1 VGPTVYI
8 GSIDGNLYAL
18 DAKTGNPRW
27 TASVGGPVIGSTSIV
42 GNVVYVATFQGTTTY
57 GFKLSNGKR
66 VFRYKTGAYHPVISD
81 GRRLYLTGYSSVN
94 ALQPV
99 KAKPKKGAKSGKGG
113 KTASGG
119 AKKKG

>member
-1 VGPTVYI
+1 MGR
-8 GSIDGNLYAL
+8 GESC
-18 DAKTGNPRW
+18 
-27 TASVGGPVIGSTSIV
+27 TASVAMASSHKKSAVIPVTV
-42 GNVVYVATFQGTTTY
+42 RMFDY

-99 KAKPKKGAKSGKGG
+99 KAKPKKSEQMNGKS
-113 KTASGG
+113 ASGG
-119 AKKKG
+119 AKKKKKG